1 MKKQFLTSV
10 FVLSAVFFTPLLA
23 KAAPSVDEAYQ
34 YAYGLYSA
42 NNFTQAKQYYLYVVL
57 NGTNPEQKANSL
69 YLLCQCYLRLGDYN
83 NCVKAANI
91 LAGGYPHS
99 SIVKKGM
106 LTNFSTSLI
115 TQISNFQ
122 ADWDYWRYQD
132 GVDDKNAIVWKE
144 SVPVGK
150 RIKRID
156 FKLAF
161 GLYRALVKLNPD
173 STECVDAKKK
183 LDAMLARPM
192 TIIWVDEKAAPD
204 RLGHPADF
212 FSLFTKNEKKDF
224 SKVICDRMFYD
235 WKSDKLY
242 QYMDMYD
249 DVRNLKPQYTA
260 KTMNLDSDNSGP
272 TAEAAPAPPQA
283 AATNSTPPPP
293 PLPGDLAKTSDGAPL
308 PPPLPGVDAS
318 SDTTTAQVAPPPPT
332 QAAVFDPTSLTLAK
346 LFASSA
352 YDPYSDTF
360 SNPAETSGATAPS
373 F

>member
-1 MKKQFLTSV
+1 MKKQFLAFA
-10 FVLSAVFFTPLLA
+10 FVLSAVFFAPPLA

-57 NGTNPEQKANSL
+57 NGTDPEQKANSL
-69 YLLCQCYLRLGDYN
+69 YLLSQCYLRLGDYN
-83 NCVKAANI
+83 NCVKAANM

-115 TQISNFQ
+115 NQIANFQ
-122 ADWDYWRYQD
+122 TDWDYWRYQD

-144 SVPVGK
+144 SVPIGK

-161 GLYRALVKLNPD
+161 GLYRALAKLNPT
-173 STECVDAKKK
+173 STETTDAKKK

-192 TIIWVDEKAAPD
+192 TIIWVDEKAAPN
-204 RLGHPADF
+204 RNGHPADF

-235 WKSDKLY
+235 WKSDMLWRF
-242 QYMDMYD
+242 MDMYD

-260 KTMNLDSDNSGP
+260 KTFNLDSDNSGSEGVAAPVP
-272 TAEAAPAPPQA
+272 TA
-283 AATNSTPPPP
+283 TPESSDTLAPP
-293 PLPGDLAKTSDGAPL
+293 PLPGLEASADTLTAK
-308 PPPLPGVDAS
+308 
-318 SDTTTAQVAPPPPT
+318 APPP
-332 QAAVFDPTSLTLAK
+332 AAPQMAAQVDTDLTLGR
-346 LFASSA
+346 LFTAAA

>member
-1 MKKQFLTSV
+1 M
-10 FVLSAVFFTPLLA
+10 
-23 KAAPSVDEAYQ
+23 
-34 YAYGLYSA
+34 
-42 NNFTQAKQYYLYVVL
+42 YL
-57 NGTNPEQKANSL
+57 
-69 YLLCQCYLRLGDYN
+69 
-83 NCVKAANI
+83 
-91 LAGGYPHS
+91 
-99 SIVKKGM
+99 
-106 LTNFSTSLI
+106 
-115 TQISNFQ
+115 
-122 ADWDYWRYQD
+122 
-132 GVDDKNAIVWKE
+132 
-144 SVPVGK
+144 
-150 RIKRID
+150 KRID

-192 TIIWVDEKAAPD
+192 TIIWVDEKAAPNH
-204 RLGHPADF
+204 LGHPADF

-235 WKSDKLY
+235 WKTDKLY

-272 TAEAAPAPPQA
+272 TAEAASVPPQA
-283 AATNSTPPPP
+283 SATSSAPPPP
-293 PLPGDLAKTSDGAPL
+293 PLPGI
-308 PPPLPGVDAS
+308 DAS
-318 SDTTTAQVAPPPPT
+318 ADTTTAQAPPPP
-332 QAAVFDPTSLTLAK
+332 AAQPAAFDPTSLTLGK